1 MVIPS
6 CNLHLKF
13 DVYVI
18 QFAICLGSMRFDRR
32 VAIVTGAGNGLGRAY
47 AEYLGRLGAH
57 VLVNDPQSSAADDV
71 AQRLG
76 GGDKALANYD
86 SVVNGHKVVAAALNK
101 WGRVDILVNNAGI
114 IRDSSFAKMTQ
125 QQWDDV
131 YKVHLEGTMR
141 TTKAS
146 WDIMREQ
153 QFGRIVNIAS
163 ASGLYGNFGQA
174 NYSAMKL
181 GIAGLTFTLCK
192 EGAKRNIMANV
203 VAPLAK
209 SQMTDGLL
217 EKELN
222 EKLTPESVAAFVAY
236 LCHESCDR
244 TGNVY
249 EVGGGWVAQ
258 ARWQRSRGAVF
269 PKNELTLENIA
280 SQIDEI
286 ENFDVEPT
294 RYPRSL
300 QDTIADIQSILK

>member
-1 MVIPS
+1 
-6 CNLHLKF
+6 
-13 DVYVI
+13 
-18 QFAICLGSMRFDRR
+18 MRFDQR

-47 AEYLGRLGAH
+47 AEYLGKLGAN
-57 VLVNDPQSSAADDV
+57 VLVNDPQASAADDV
-71 AQRLG
+71 VQRLG
-76 GGDKALANYD
+76 GGGKAVANYD
-86 SVVNGHKVVAAALNK
+86 SVVEGHKVVDAALQK

-114 IRDSSFAKMTQ
+114 IQDSSFAKMAQ

-141 TTKAS
+141 MTKAS
-146 WDIMREQ
+146 WGVMREQ
-153 QFGRIVNIAS
+153 EFGRIVNVAS

-192 EGAKRNIMANV
+192 EGYKRNIMANV

-222 EKLTPESVAAFVAY
+222 DKLTPESVAAFVAY
-236 LCHESCDR
+236 LCHETCDR

-258 ARWQRSRGAVF
+258 TRWQRSRGVVF
-269 PKNELTLENIA
+269 PKDELTLEKIA

-286 ENFDVEPT
+286 ENFDAEPT

-300 QDTIADIQSILK
+300 QDTIAYLQSILK

>member
-1 MVIPS
+1 
-6 CNLHLKF
+6 
-13 DVYVI
+13 
-18 QFAICLGSMRFDRR
+18 MRFDRR

-47 AEYLGRLGAH
+47 AEYLGQLGAN
-57 VLVNDPQSSAADDV
+57 VLVNDPQAPAADAV
-71 AQRLG
+71 VQRLG
-76 GGDKALANYD
+76 GGDRALANYD
-86 SVVNGHKVVAAALNK
+86 SVVDGRKVVDAALDK
-101 WGRVDILVNNAGI
+101 WGCVDILVNNAGI

-125 QQWDDV
+125 QQWDEV

-141 TTKAS
+141 MTKES
-146 WDIMREQ
+146 WAVMREQ
-153 QFGRIVNIAS
+153 EFGRIVNIAS

-209 SQMTDGLL
+209 SQMTENLL
-217 EKELN
+217 EKNLN
-222 EKLTPESVAAFVAY
+222 DKLTPESVAAFVAY

-249 EVGGGWVAQ
+249 EVGGGWVSQ
-258 ARWQRSRGAVF
+258 ARWQRSRGVVF
-269 PKNELTLENIA
+269 PKEELTLANIA
-280 SQIDEI
+280 AQIDNI
-286 ENFDVEPT
+286 ENFDVEPV

-300 QDTIADIQSILK
+300 QDTIAYVQSILK

>member
-1 MVIPS
+1 M
-6 CNLHLKF
+6 
-13 DVYVI
+13 
-18 QFAICLGSMRFDRR
+18 
-32 VAIVTGAGNGLGRAY
+32 AIVTGAGNGLGRAY
-47 AEYLGRLGAH
+47 AEYLGKLGAN
-57 VLVNDPQSSAADDV
+57 VLVNDPQASAADDV
-71 AQRLG
+71 VQRLG
-76 GGDKALANYD
+76 GGGKAVANYD
-86 SVVNGHKVVAAALNK
+86 SVVEGHKVVDAALQK

-114 IRDSSFAKMTQ
+114 IQDSSFAKMAQ

-141 TTKAS
+141 MTKAS
-146 WDIMREQ
+146 WGVMREQ
-153 QFGRIVNIAS
+153 EFGRIVNVAS

-192 EGAKRNIMANV
+192 EGYKRNIMANV

-222 EKLTPESVAAFVAY
+222 DKLTPESVAAFVAY
-236 LCHESCDR
+236 LCHETCDR

-258 ARWQRSRGAVF
+258 TRWQRSRGVVF
-269 PKNELTLENIA
+269 PKDELTLEKIA

-286 ENFDVEPT
+286 ENFDAEPT

-300 QDTIADIQSILK
+300 QDTIAYLQSILK